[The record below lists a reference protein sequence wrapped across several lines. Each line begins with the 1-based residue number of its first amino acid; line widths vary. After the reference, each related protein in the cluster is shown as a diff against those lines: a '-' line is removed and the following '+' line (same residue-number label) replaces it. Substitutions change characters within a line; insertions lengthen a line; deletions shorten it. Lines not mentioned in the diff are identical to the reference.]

1 MNDKRQ
7 DFRRLRAEYDLSFR
21 RWEDEV
27 RSLELLTSQPN
38 AEPKAVERAQERVEA
53 AQNTYREN
61 RNLLVKF
68 LVGALGISP
77 DHAPSE
83 PVSAAGHTQN
93 TVTADVGRLKQ
104 RIEAAREH
112 NASQEDRVRFEQL
125 VR

>member
-38 AEPKAVERAQERVEA
+38 AESKAVERAQARVEA

-61 RNLLVKF
+61 RNLLVRF

-77 DHAPSE
+77 GQPQSE
-83 PVSAAGHTQN
+83 PAAAAGYSQN
-93 TVTADVGRLKQ
+93 AVTTDAGCLKQ
-104 RIEAAREH
+104 RLEAAREH
-112 NASQEDRVRFEQL
+112 NALQEDRVRFEQL